1 MARADAASA
10 SVHPDSIKGL
20 AQSIAKPAY
29 RRLLMAEPLLRRIV
43 PILIIAFLATIVV
56 GAVVQLL
63 DQRRQTLSDMM
74 LSLDAVADLAAE
86 RLQQP
91 MPHPHDVLERPQQV
105 LSRVLPLWAT
115 ATGRRFLLTNVHGLI
130 IAATPAGETVV
141 GRRLSDV

>member
-56 GAVVQLL
+56 GANVQLL
-63 DQRRQTLSDMM
+63 DQRPQTVSDNIM
-74 LSLDAVADLAAE
+74 
-86 RLQQP
+86 
-91 MPHPHDVLERPQQV
+91 
-105 LSRVLPLWAT
+105 
-115 ATGRRFLLTNVHGLI
+115 
-130 IAATPAGETVV
+130 
-141 GRRLSDV
+141 